1 METETT
7 AHFLLH
13 CNIFT
18 AERNKMFQEIIRP
31 IIESKRL
38 RMSNDDLY
46 VKFLLYGH
54 ERLNNNENRTV
65 LNALL
70 KYIHESKRFET

>member
-1 METETT
+1 
-7 AHFLLH
+7 
-13 CNIFT
+13 
-18 AERNKMFQEIIRP
+18 MFQEIRP

-38 RMSNDDLY
+38 RLHNDDVY

-54 ERLNNNENRTV
+54 ESFNNNENRTV